1 MTSKKRKLL
10 DKDIAQRIKK
20 ENEEIT
26 KPEKDHVQATKIV
39 QVGVSLLLAVMVLLG
54 LVYSLIQ
61 IL

>member
-1 MTSKKRKLL
+1 MASKKRKLL

-26 KPEKDHVQATKIV
+26 KPEKDHIQVTKIV
-39 QVGVSLLLAVMVLLG
+39 QVGVSLLLAVMVLFG